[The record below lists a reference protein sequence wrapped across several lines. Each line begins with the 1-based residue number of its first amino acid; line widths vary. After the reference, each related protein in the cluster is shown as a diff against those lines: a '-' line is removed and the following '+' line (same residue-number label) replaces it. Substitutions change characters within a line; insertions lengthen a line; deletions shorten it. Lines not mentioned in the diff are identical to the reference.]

1 VPRCIGIAF
10 FFVGKTLS
18 PAHPQL
24 VKMERD
30 IIMTRLS
37 FLTTE
42 VFLKKKEKKKRKKIL
57 PPFLQISTS
66 RNQHNSVIMLTTGSI
81 FQTLELKFDLFD
93 LNV

>member
-1 VPRCIGIAF
+1 LHGKSEIRVISDFVHRCIGIAF

-42 VFLKKKEKKKRKKIL
+42 VFFKKRKKKKEKRYC
-57 PPFLQISTS
+57 FLSFKSQ
-66 RNQHNSVIMLTTGSI
+66 QVVINTI
-81 FQTLELKFDLFD
+81 R
-93 LNV
+93 

>member
-1 VPRCIGIAF
+1 LHGKSEIRVISDLVPRCIGIAF

-42 VFLKKKEKKKRKKIL
+42 VFFKKKRKEKKKKDIASF
-57 PPFLQISTS
+57 PS
-66 RNQHNSVIMLTTGSI
+66 N
-81 FQTLELKFDLFD
+81 
-93 LNV
+93 LNKS

>member
-1 VPRCIGIAF
+1 
-10 FFVGKTLS
+10 VGKTLS

-42 VFLKKKEKKKRKKIL
+42 VFFFFKKKKKDIASF
-57 PPFLQISTS
+57 PS
-66 RNQHNSVIMLTTGSI
+66 N
-81 FQTLELKFDLFD
+81 
-93 LNV
+93 LNKS